1 MGDVSLANRYRPTK
15 FGEVVGQKSEV
26 RVIKT
31 ILEKGWKPNV
41 VMMMGPFGAGKT
53 TLARLLARALL
64 CENRGEDLE
73 PCGTCA
79 SCKAM
84 DKDNHP
90 GYTELDAASN
100 GSVTDVRGMIDQ
112 LSYQVTGASYRI
124 ICYDESHMLSNQAQN
139 ALLTTLEEGLPN
151 TMYIFATT
159 DAQKMLPTI
168 VSRSIK
174 LTVKLL
180 TAAEISARLEQV
192 AKQEGIE
199 LDPKAAR
206 IIATYVRGHMRDAMQ
221 LLDQCSKM
229 EGKVSEELVRTYLRL
244 DKYDD
249 VYGLLL
255 LKEQK
260 AILEKLED
268 LLCNYAPGEL
278 SSIAADIMVNAFKL
292 HHGAGSFTQVDAG
305 WLHKVLEVR
314 DANTLLE
321 TAYRILQVDLGYATI
336 TQAIVTFTRALA
348 GESTGETSGAM
359 RSLRPAV
366 EATPAIPPSVMR
378 KQKV

>member
-1 MGDVSLANRYRPTK
+1 MSLANRYRPTK

-180 TAAEISARLEQV
+180 TAAGVSA
-192 AKQEGIE
+192 
-199 LDPKAAR
+199 
-206 IIATYVRGHMRDAMQ
+206 T
-221 LLDQCSKM
+221 C
-229 EGKVSEELVRTYLRL
+229 
-244 DKYDD
+244 
-249 VYGLLL
+249 
-255 LKEQK
+255 
-260 AILEKLED
+260 
-268 LLCNYAPGEL
+268 
-278 SSIAADIMVNAFKL
+278 
-292 HHGAGSFTQVDAG
+292 
-305 WLHKVLEVR
+305 
-314 DANTLLE
+314 
-321 TAYRILQVDLGYATI
+321 
-336 TQAIVTFTRALA
+336 
-348 GESTGETSGAM
+348 
-359 RSLRPAV
+359 
-366 EATPAIPPSVMR
+366 
-378 KQKV
+378 